1 MTSAG
6 RSVFVFGIYVLVMG
20 LAVTFAPA
28 AILALLRFPPAAD
41 EWIRMVGL
49 LSLVVGV
56 YDVVSGRSNAM
67 ANIRASVPIR
77 FGFATGCCALVALRM
92 MPLSL
97 LPIAAIDVAG
107 AVWTAVAL
115 RGERVAPHLSS

>member
-6 RSVFVFGIYVLVMG
+6 RSVFVFGIYVLAMG

-49 LSLVVGV
+49 LALVIGV
-56 YDVVSGRSNAM
+56 YDMVSGRSNAM

-77 FGFATGCCALVALRM
+77 VGFAIGCCLLVVLRM
-92 MPLSL
+92 MPISL
-97 LPIAAIDVAG
+97 LPIAVIDAAG

-115 RGERVAPHLSS
+115 RSGRVAGA

>member
-6 RSVFVFGIYVLVMG
+6 RSVFLFGIYVFAMG

-28 AILALLRFPPAAD
+28 AILSLLRFPPVAD

-56 YDVVSGRSNAM
+56 YDMVSGRSNAM

-77 FGFATGCCALVALRM
+77 VGFALGCCALVALRM
-92 MPLSL
+92 MPLSM

-115 RGERVAPHLSS
+115 RSGRAAGA